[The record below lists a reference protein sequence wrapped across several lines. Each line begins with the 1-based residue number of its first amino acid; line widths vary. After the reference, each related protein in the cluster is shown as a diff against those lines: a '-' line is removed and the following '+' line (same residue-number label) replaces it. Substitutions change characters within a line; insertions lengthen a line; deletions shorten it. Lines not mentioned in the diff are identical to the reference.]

1 MRPAL
6 HVTFIAAGLFAAA
19 AVSPSIAADELLVA
33 PEWDPARATAIVE
46 AARTAQ
52 RQGDLLA
59 AEHLCY
65 GYATIVDRS
74 ALAAYD
80 AYADLLK
87 AEQRTEE
94 APVRVQAAR
103 LHEVKASAAQ
113 GGQPAS
119 TYLGFMPADG
129 LAGYADLLQSLGR
142 SDEAGRMRTLA
153 DAYRQVQQMHFA
165 RTMLWKQGKD
175 PRGNC

>member
-94 APVRVQAAR
+94 AAVRAPAATPRCAGPPSAAR
-103 LHEVKASAAQ
+103 ATSAARRRRLPCATPAAT
-113 GGQPAS
+113 GGAAAPTRGVA
-119 TYLGFMPADG
+119 PPRRRD
-129 LAGYADLLQSLGR
+129 AGAARPPTRTARRCRGR
-142 SDEAGRMRTLA
+142 R
-153 DAYRQVQQMHFA
+153 A
-165 RTMLWKQGKD
+165 RSRRP
-175 PRGNC
+175 PR

>member
-1 MRPAL
+1 MRSAF
-6 HVTFIAAGLFAAA
+6 HVTLIAAGLFTAAA
-19 AVSPSIAADELLVA
+19 ASPSIAADEPVVA
-33 PEWDPARATAIVE
+33 PEWDPARATA
-46 AARTAQ
+46 
-52 RQGDLLA
+52 
-59 AEHLCY
+59 
-65 GYATIVDRS
+65 IVDRS

-94 APVRVQAAR
+94 AAVRVQAAR

>member
-1 MRPAL
+1 SFIYTANGGTMRSAF
-6 HVTFIAAGLFAAA
+6 HVTLIAAGLFAAA
-19 AVSPSIAADELLVA
+19 AVSLSIAAEAVVA
-33 PEWDPARATAIVE
+33 PEWDSARATAIVE

-65 GYATIVDRS
+65 GYATIGDRS

-94 APVRVQAAR
+94 AAVRVQAAR

-113 GGQPAS
+113 DGQ
-119 TYLGFMPADG
+119 
-129 LAGYADLLQSLGR
+129 
-142 SDEAGRMRTLA
+142 
-153 DAYRQVQQMHFA
+153 
-165 RTMLWKQGKD
+165 
-175 PRGNC
+175 